1 MVKKKAALLIVGVM
15 IFLGACAPEKI
26 ETSEV
31 ASTPSKKI
39 ITQVEVVNKVEEFE
53 EEVYDF
59 PPSDLA
65 CNLPKGFEETENPGE
80 YLYKTYPRDLS
91 SINQVISEGT
101 DNPTTKSKEEF
112 KAEIEAEYEDAYG
125 EVITIDITQYD
136 KMTVDGR
143 PGLWIMYNFDFR
155 GDHYDML
162 MIELFNGI
170 ETNYVSFLNAPGSD
184 WMEDFIACAKS
195 MKFLER

>member
-1 MVKKKAALLIVGVM
+1 MKKKVAILLFGLMVL
-15 IFLGACAPEKI
+15 LGACAPKKI
-26 ETSEV
+26 EN
-31 ASTPSKKI
+31 TPEAKPTPKADAIKS
-39 ITQVEVVNKVEEFE
+39 VEVENKVEEFE

-65 CNLPKGFEETENPGE
+65 CKLPDGFEETENPGE

-91 SINQVISEGT
+91 SINQVISDGT
-101 DNPTTKSKEEF
+101 ANPTTKTKEEF

-155 GDHYDML
+155 GDHYEML

-195 MKFLER
+195 MKFLNR